1 MTFGF
6 RPRLSAR
13 LPIVAAPCLAAAF
26 LAGSCASPRTPFF
39 PAPQIHEARPFGGIP
54 VTNWDYDFD
63 GDLRPEFRKQD
74 LDGDG
79 VVDRYLKDRDGDG
92 TFDLSIPKTPET
104 GRTLRHLII
113 CVDSVPFSVM
123 EELWRQGRFRDF
135 HPPGRVIST
144 FPSDTNPAF
153 ADLFGMEK
161 TPGIENRY
169 FDRARNRIVGGA
181 WDHMVRRT
189 DATFHAAFDYEQ
201 HPRYG
206 ALIYLAPYAVADH
219 DLARCRAV
227 FRRLYREKPADR
239 PIILYIGSTDAL
251 AHREGREGLLRHLF
265 RLERMLDEIIFET
278 AGELRISL
286 FSDHGNNL
294 VPSDPM
300 IDLQRHLSRHG
311 FRVAGS
317 LRSPR
322 DVVVPRFGL
331 VGIACLYTRKED
343 RAAVAEA
350 LTSLE
355 GVDFSAYE
363 KDGACVVEGARGKA
377 VISRIGE
384 RYRYEML
391 SGDPLRLGGIS
402 AEMKRRGKLDA
413 QGYADDAAWF
423 EATGLHVYPDVL
435 RRLSAAVAN
444 HVVNRPDVFVSIE
457 DGYCYGSGFFVNMI
471 ELRGTHGSAGAAQT
485 NGMAMCT
492 DCPVPDVIRAAGVMA
507 ALGAERPGGA
517 PAPNSGAAPAPP
529 PDAEPRLEP
538 ETPAPSATPVATAT
552 PSPTAT
558 PTVEPSSTPTAV
570 PTPTCTPVP
579 QPSSTPPAPSPTA
592 DFSSATRT
600 PAPTRTRRP
609 RVRALRR
616 TPLPRRTM
624 PARVPPPQGDNRS
637 EPE

>member
-1 MTFGF
+1 MISGS
-6 RPRLSAR
+6 RQRLSAR
-13 LPIVAAPCLAAAF
+13 LPVVAASCLGAVC
-26 LAGSCASPRTPFF
+26 LAGSCAFPRTPFF
-39 PAPQIHEARPFGGIP
+39 PAPQIHEARPFDGIP
-54 VTNWDYDFD
+54 VTNRDYDFD

-79 VVDRYLKDRDGDG
+79 VVDRYLKDLDGDG
-92 TFDLSIPKTPET
+92 TFDLSIPKAPEAD
-104 GRTLRHLII
+104 RALRHLII

-123 EELWRQGRFRDF
+123 DALWRQGRFRDF
-135 HPPGRVIST
+135 YPPGRVIST

-169 FDRARNRIVGGA
+169 FDRLRNRVVGGA

-189 DATFHAAFDYEQ
+189 GATFHAAFDYEQ

-227 FRRLYREKPADR
+227 FRRLLREKPADR
-239 PIILYIGSTDAL
+239 PILLYIGSTDAL
-251 AHREGREGLLRHLF
+251 AHREGREGLTRHLLM
-265 RLERMLDEIIFET
+265 LERMLDEIIFET
-278 AGELRISL
+278 AGEVRISL

-294 VPSDPM
+294 VPSGQLV
-300 IDLQRHLSRHG
+300 DLQRHLSRNG

-331 VGIACLYTRKED
+331 VGVACLYTRKEN
-343 RAAVAEA
+343 RAEVAQA
-350 LTSLE
+350 LTSLK
-355 GVDFSAYE
+355 GVDYSVYE
-363 KDGACVVEGARGKA
+363 NDGACIVEGARGKA
-377 VISRIGE
+377 VISRNGR

-391 SGDPLRLGGIS
+391 SGDPLSLGGIV
-402 AEMKRRGKLDA
+402 AEMQRRGELDK

-423 EATGLHVYPDVL
+423 EATGLHVYPDIL
-435 RRLSAAVAN
+435 RRLSDAVEN
-444 HVVNRPDVFVSIE
+444 HVVNRPDVFVSLE

-471 ELRGTHGSAGAAQT
+471 ALRGTHGSANAAQT
-485 NGMAMCT
+485 NGMAMST
-492 DCPVPDVIRAAGVMA
+492 DRPVPGVIRAEEMMT
-507 ALGAERPGGA
+507 ALGAVRPGGP
-517 PAPNSGAAPAPP
+517 PASPIGAAPAEP
-529 PDAEPRLEP
+529 PDAEPRREP
-538 ETPAPSATPVATAT
+538 ENPAPPVTTAT
-552 PSPTAT
+552 PAPTAT
-558 PTVEPSSTPTAV
+558 PTAEPTPTPTAVPTSTCTPMPQPSSTPTA
-570 PTPTCTPVP
+570 
-579 QPSSTPPAPSPTA
+579 PPPTA
-592 DFSSATRT
+592 TVSPATRT

-624 PARVPPPQGDNRS
+624 PARVPPPQGDVRS
-637 EPE
+637 QPE